1 MIYDEKIKDLF
12 SVGNDYVLAHCVSAD
27 FALGAGI
34 AVKFRDMG
42 VKEALKRACPNAV
55 QEWDGH
61 GKCILSFTEN
71 RAVANLVT
79 KQRYWQKPTYMT
91 LKEALEDMAES
102 IRNGNIPF
110 RRIAMPLI
118 GCGLDGLQWGT
129 VNGIIKAVFKDMDVE
144 ILVCKLR

>member
-1 MIYDEKIKDLF
+1 
-12 SVGNDYVLAHCVSAD
+12 
-27 FALGAGI
+27 
-34 AVKFRDMG
+34 
-42 VKEALKRACPNAV
+42 
-55 QEWDGH
+55 
-61 GKCILSFTEN
+61 
-71 RAVANLVT
+71 
-79 KQRYWQKPTYMT
+79 MT
-91 LKEALEDMAES
+91 LKESLEDMAES